1 MLPLRVLILGG
12 AGEAAELGRR
22 LAGDARFAPVLS
34 FAGRTR
40 APALPPIP
48 YRIGGFGGVDG
59 LVQWM
64 SEHQTNALVCATHPF
79 AEQMRRHAVE
89 AARRSGRPLLMLER
103 PAWEPAADDRWIEVA
118 DMAAAARALGD
129 TPRRVLLTI
138 GQKDLAPFRT
148 APQHSYVIRSIERP
162 SAESLPPHAELI
174 GARGPFT
181 EADERALLQAHR
193 IEALVTKNSGGA
205 ATAAKLAAARDLGVG
220 VVMVQRPP
228 APNVTGIHVDI
239 AVDAAGALA
248 WLVTRHDEVSR
259 RRGV

>member
-1 MLPLRVLILGG
+1 MLSLRVLILGG

-22 LAGDARFAPVLS
+22 LAGDGRFAPVLS

-40 APALPPIP
+40 APSLPPIP
-48 YRIGGFGGVDG
+48 YRIGGFGGVEG

-64 SEHQTNALVCATHPF
+64 SEHQCDALVCATHPF
-79 AEQMRRHAVE
+79 AGQMRRHAVE
-89 AARRSGRPLLMLER
+89 AARRGGRPLLMLER
-103 PAWEPAADDRWIEVA
+103 PAWVPAAGDRWIEVA

-129 TPRRVLLTI
+129 KPRRVLLTI
-138 GQKDLAPFRT
+138 GQKDLAPFRA

-174 GARGPFT
+174 SARGPFT
-181 EADERALLQAHR
+181 AADERALLLAGR

-205 ATAAKLAAARDLGVG
+205 ATAAKLAAACELGVD

-228 APNVTGIHVDI
+228 APDLDGADVDV
-239 AVDAAGALA
+239 ATDAAGALA
-248 WLVTRHDEVSR
+248 WLVARHDEASR